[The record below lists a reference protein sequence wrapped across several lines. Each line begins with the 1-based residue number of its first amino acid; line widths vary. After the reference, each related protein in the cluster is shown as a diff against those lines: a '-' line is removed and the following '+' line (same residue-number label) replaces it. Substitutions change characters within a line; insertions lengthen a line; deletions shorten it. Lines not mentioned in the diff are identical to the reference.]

1 MKVVLVA
8 AMSVNGLIADVK
20 TPDLSAWTSSED
32 KIFFSEIMKKNDLV
46 VMGRVTYE
54 SVRNQIKLSGK
65 KRRII
70 MTRNPGKYKNE
81 EVPGMLEFTSNNP
94 TEIVE
99 RMSKLGYKELLV
111 LGGGLIKYNITISIK
126 NNLLIPTAGIDE
138 SNGDGYYILWPK
150 NPQKSAN
157 LIRQHL
163 RNKFK
168 LKKLGV
174 IITDS
179 KTTPLR
185 WGTTGTGIGYS
196 GFDPLNNYID
206 TPDVFGRHLR
216 VTKANI
222 LDGLAAAAV
231 VVMGEGD
238 ERTPIAVIEDIPF
251 VRFVDNDPTD
261 TELGNLE
268 ISIDDDLYAPL
279 IKNADWH
286 KGGGGK

>member
-1 MKVVLVA
+1 MHISSIKIETL
-8 AMSVNGLIADVK
+8 SPTKILDLI
-20 TPDLSAWTSSED
+20 EFID
-32 KIFFSEIMKKNDLV
+32 KYVTQLNENNILV
-46 VMGRVTYE
+46 VTSKIVSICEHRV
-54 SVRNQIKLSGK
+54 VKI
-65 KRRII
+65 
-70 MTRNPGKYKNE
+70 E
-81 EVPGMLEFTSNNP
+81 EGVDE
-94 TEIVE
+94 
-99 RMSKLGYKELLV
+99 KELILAEADYY
-111 LGGGLIKYNITISIK
+111 LPAELSKYNITISIK

-150 NPQKSAN
+150 NPQRSAN

-196 GFDPLNNYID
+196 GFDPLNNYIG
-206 TPDVFGRHLR
+206 TPDVFGRHLK

-222 LDGLAAAAV
+222 LDGLAAASV

-238 ERTPIAVIEDIPF
+238 ERIPIVVIDDIPF

-261 TELGNLE
+261 KELGNLE

-279 IKNADWH
+279 IKNANWH